1 MVDVLPQVKSKK
13 RRITLADVEEM
24 AKLMAKRITETG
36 ACLIIG
42 IKPETWFS
50 FKSRGNNN
58 SKFINSLARVRESQ
72 LKSHLENIEQ
82 FQVKDW
88 RASHALLQLKAPE
101 RFGAQQ
107 GASQQPVVAIISD
120 AQLKAIADRIYG
132 QPSQSHVVDVD
143 PLPVVSC
150 GVQDNE
156 QLSITT
162 GQTAQNK
169 VKP

>member
-1 MVDVLPQVKSKK
+1 MPQVKSKK

-42 IKPETWFS
+42 IKPETWFT

-58 SKFINSLARVRESQ
+58 SKFSNILARVRESQ
-72 LKSHLENIEQ
+72 LKSHLENIEA
-82 FQVKDW
+82 FQIKDW

-107 GASQQPVVAIISD
+107 GASGQPITAIISD
-120 AQLKAIADRIYG
+120 QAMRSIMDRLYPK
-132 QPSQSHVVDVD
+132 QSQVIDVQTL
-143 PLPVVSC
+143 PQPVVSC
-150 GVQDNE
+150 GVHDHD
-156 QLSITT
+156 QLSITIIVQPDL
-162 GQTAQNK
+162 G
-169 VKP
+169 

>member
-42 IKPETWFS
+42 IKPETWFT

-58 SKFINSLARVRESQ
+58 SKFSNILARVRESQ
-72 LKSHLENIEQ
+72 LKSHLENIES

-88 RASHALLQLKAPE
+88 RASHVLLQLKAPE

-107 GASQQPVVAIISD
+107 GASQQAITAIISD
-120 AQLKAIADRIYG
+120 TAMRSIMDRLYPK
-132 QPSQSHVVDVD
+132 PSQVVDIEEVKQ
-143 PLPVVSC
+143 
-150 GVQDNE
+150 VQDK
-156 QLSITT
+156 Q
-162 GQTAQNK
+162 
-169 VKP
+169 